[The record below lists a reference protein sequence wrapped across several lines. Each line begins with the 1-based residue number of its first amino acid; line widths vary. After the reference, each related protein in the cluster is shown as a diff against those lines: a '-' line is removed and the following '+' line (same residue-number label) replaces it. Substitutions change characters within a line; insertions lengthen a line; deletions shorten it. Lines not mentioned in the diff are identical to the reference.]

1 MIADEL
7 FQLYIKERE
16 YQTKIFGEFKKNP
29 SFNLASFL
37 LFLESYLK
45 KSISFYSDK
54 WTSEKPAWML
64 FCSELENQGTAP
76 ILSYENLVKVFV
88 LAGAALE
95 TFTEIDPVCWR
106 VDGIK
111 KKWLDGKEMK
121 DE

>member
-1 MIADEL
+1 MTTEEL
-7 FQLYIKERE
+7 FQLYVKERE
-16 YQTKIFGEFKKNP
+16 YQTKIFGEFKNNP

-45 KSISFYSDK
+45 KTTSCYSDR
-54 WTSEKPAWML
+54 WTSDKPPWML

-76 ILSYENLVKVFV
+76 ILSYENLIKVFA

-106 VDGIK
+106 VDGVK
-111 KKWLDGKEMK
+111 KKWLNGKETAN
-121 DE
+121 E

>member
-1 MIADEL
+1 MNTEEL

-16 YQTKIFGEFKKNP
+16 YQTKIFGEFKDNP

-45 KSISFYSDK
+45 KTTSCYSDK
-54 WTSEKPAWML
+54 WTSEKPPWML
-64 FCSELENQGTAP
+64 DCSELKSQETAP
-76 ILSYENLVKVFV
+76 ILSYENLVKVFA

-95 TFTEIDPVCWR
+95 TFTEIDPIYWR

-111 KKWLDGKEMK
+111 KKWLSGKESPN
-121 DE
+121 E